1 MRLMSVSGLNGS
13 GKTALIKALVERI
26 AEKDQRAAVIVNE
39 EGMEIYEPRWCET
52 RLAAIEYIRG
62 G

>member
-13 GKTALIKALVERI
+13 GKTTLIKALIERI
-26 AEKDQRAAVIVNE
+26 AGMDQRAAVIVNA
-39 EGMEIYEPRWCET
+39 EGVERYEPQWCEA
-52 RLAAIEYIRG
+52 RLVAIEYIRG

>member
-26 AEKDQRAAVIVNE
+26 TGTGQRAAVIVNA
-39 EGMEIYEPRWCET
+39 EGIERYEPQWCEA